1 MEAVIEAT
9 IEESMAIGD
18 DRIVKAIVKMR
29 EAIATET
36 KESEARVKVIKQQRE
51 QLETE
56 LLRRLL
62 ARGATQ
68 TKTQFGTAFIDESM
82 QAKISDEE
90 VFRAFVRESGDLDF
104 YQKRIKVEHLREYM
118 REHGDSLPP
127 GISIFKEQG
136 ITVRTK

>member
-1 MEAVIEAT
+1 MEAVIEAVQD
-9 IEESMAIGD
+9 EVIGD

-29 EAIATET
+29 EAIASET
-36 KESEARVKVIKQQRE
+36 KESEARVKVIKTQKE

-68 TKTQFGTAFIDESM
+68 TKTAFGTAFVDESM
-82 QAKISDEE
+82 KAQIADEE
-90 VFRAFVRESGDLDF
+90 VFRAFVRDSGDLDF
-104 YQKRIKVEHLREYM
+104 YQKRLKVEHLREYM

-127 GISIFKEQG
+127 GVSIFKEKG
-136 ITVRTK
+136 ITVRTN

>member
-1 MEAVIEAT
+1 MEAVLEA
-9 IEESMAIGD
+9 EVEIGD

-29 EAIATET
+29 EAITLET
-36 KESEARVKVIKQQRE
+36 KESDARIKVIKTQKE

-68 TKTQFGTAFIDESM
+68 TKTTFGTAFIDESVKA
-82 QAKISDEE
+82 QIADEE
-90 VFRAFVRESGDLDF
+90 AFRAFVRESGDLDF